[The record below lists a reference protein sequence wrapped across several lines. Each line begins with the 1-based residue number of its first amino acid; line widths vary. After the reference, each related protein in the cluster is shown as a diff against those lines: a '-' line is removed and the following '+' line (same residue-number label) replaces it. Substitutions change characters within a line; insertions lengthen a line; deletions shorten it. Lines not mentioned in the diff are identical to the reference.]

1 MTTYNETQVL
11 SYGQVVDELRAIV
24 AEKGYDYVYTAVE
37 LDDPQAGVRS
47 GAEQCVYFNP
57 FTGQPSCIVG
67 HWLARHD
74 VLLDDPD
81 EGLYGVLNLGTNI
94 GSLLND
100 NALPFGVDVRSH
112 MLLEQV
118 QRMQDRGVSWGK
130 ALDAA
135 VAFAAGEVSSED
147 PWELPS

>member
-1 MTTYNETQVL
+1 MTTYKDIDVLPYEQVL
-11 SYGQVVDELRAIV
+11 DELRAIV
-24 AEKGYDYVYTAVE
+24 AEKGYDYVYTAVDVDNP
-37 LDDPQAGVRS
+37 LAGGRS
-47 GAEQCVYFNP
+47 GYEQCVYFNP
-57 FTGQPSCIVG
+57 VTGQPSCIVG
-67 HWLARHD
+67 HWLARHN

-81 EGLYGVLNLGTNI
+81 EGLYSELNLGTNV
-94 GSLLND
+94 GGLLND
-100 NALPFGVDVRSH
+100 HLLPFGVDVRSH

-135 VAFAAGEVSSED
+135 VAFAAGEAGSED

>member
-11 SYGQVVDELRAIV
+11 SYQQVLDELRAIV
-24 AEKGYDYVYTAVE
+24 AEKGYDYVAVSE
-37 LDDPQAGVRS
+37 GLS
-47 GAEQCVYFNP
+47 GYEQCVYFNP
-57 FTGQPSCIVG
+57 STGQPSCIVG

-81 EGLYGVLNLGTNI
+81 EGLYNTLNLETSV
-94 GSLLND
+94 GSLLD
-100 NALPFGVDVRSH
+100 VNALPFGVDVRSH

-118 QRMQDRGVSWGK
+118 QRMQDTGVSWGK

-135 VAFAAGEVSSED
+135 VAFAAGEVGGED